1 MPRWVFWTLL
11 TLLSWGLWNVLGRW
25 IGDTITPAQSQV
37 LSTVGMLP
45 VIAALAWR
53 RQPADDGN
61 RWIGIFLALAAG
73 VVSCAGNIPFY
84 YLLNNAPNAAT
95 VVSLTSLAP
104 LVTVLLAVPL
114 LGERLNWIQ
123 VGGIALSLAAIFLFN
138 SSGSETEGEP
148 LISKWLLLAL
158 VPIGLW
164 GLTGLLQKMST
175 RHIAGQ
181 TAALV
186 FLIAFVPMAGLIL
199 LKEPLP
205 ETILVETWLQT
216 AGLGFTLALGNYTVL
231 LAFASGGKA
240 SIVAPL
246 SNLYP
251 LVSIPILIV
260 AFKESMD
267 IRQWLGIGM
276 ALAAVITLSYETPT
290 ADGGNG
296 VSSKGHTGM
305 KRHCGDGAPRR
316 RGGRRRLSDRAGAP
330 GICR

>member
-53 RQPADDGN
+53 RQPAGRRQSLDRHFLGASGGGSLVLGN
-61 RWIGIFLALAAG
+61 L
-73 VVSCAGNIPFY
+73 PFY

-123 VGGIALSLAAIFLFN
+123 VGGIAVIRWRRFLLFN

-181 TAALV
+181 TAGW
-186 FLIAFVPMAGLIL
+186 F
-199 LKEPLP
+199 
-205 ETILVETWLQT
+205 
-216 AGLGFTLALGNYTVL
+216 
-231 LAFASGGKA
+231 S
-240 SIVAPL
+240 
-246 SNLYP
+246 
-251 LVSIPILIV
+251 
-260 AFKESMD
+260 
-267 IRQWLGIGM
+267 
-276 ALAAVITLSYETPT
+276 
-290 ADGGNG
+290 
-296 VSSKGHTGM
+296 
-305 KRHCGDGAPRR
+305 
-316 RGGRRRLSDRAGAP
+316 
-330 GICR
+330 